1 MSAAYGPIK
10 GCQTCGAM
18 ALKPVLFLAFLPP
31 VNVMRP
37 VHVPHKEE
45 TWLPA
50 ELLWCPECTLT
61 QLGYIADPSLVF
73 PPDYPYTSGTTK
85 ILRENFANLYVN
97 VQSLMHLTSASFVID
112 IGSNDGTLLK
122 NFVDGGHR
130 VLGIEPSLAAKL
142 AEEKGVKTMMTF
154 FGTDATDR
162 VLKEYEKADIITAAN
177 VFAHILDPNSVTANI
192 VRLLKDDGIFVSES
206 HYLLDLIR
214 GLQYD
219 TIYHEH
225 LRYYS
230 LHSIRYLLERNG
242 CTIFNVERIPTH
254 GGSIRVYSQ
263 KGTRF
268 PIDPSVASLLKE
280 EEDAGLTRDTWIS
293 DFRRRVTRSKIA
305 LHELLAPL
313 VRDGKNIHGIGA
325 PSRASTLV
333 NYVGF
338 GSDMLSAVLEIAG
351 SKKIGFFMPGTDIPV
366 DDEKR
371 LYDEQPDYALLLS
384 WHIADELMP
393 NLKKRGFKGDFII
406 PLPEP
411 RIVRSSDV

>member
-1 MSAAYGPIK
+1 
-10 GCQTCGAM
+10 
-18 ALKPVLFLAFLPP
+18 
-31 VNVMRP
+31 
-37 VHVPHKEE
+37 
-45 TWLPA
+45 
-50 ELLWCPECTLT
+50 
-61 QLGYIADPSLVF
+61 
-73 PPDYPYTSGTTK
+73 
-85 ILRENFANLYVN
+85 
-97 VQSLMHLTSASFVID
+97 
-112 IGSNDGTLLK
+112 
-122 NFVDGGHR
+122 
-130 VLGIEPSLAAKL
+130 
-142 AEEKGVKTMMTF
+142 MMTF